1 MAGMKDH
8 AWVES
13 LRRERLQHSSR
24 NPGLA
29 ALMSFFVMGLGQIYA
44 GHIDKGIILLCGQ
57 IGGLLAGYSIYAQ
70 GLVYE
75 AITDLGG
82 VYLVIPVSYALSV
95 VLILVW
101 IYNIKD
107 AYYLSLFSE
116 FRDWFEIER
125 VLVPY
130 LKGTQVRML
139 THHSGSTGEPAEAA
153 RVPGSGE
160 GRPMPPGEEP
170 IATAAATGAAR
181 VHLEGEAT
189 SRSAAPA
196 PEPEIID
203 VTATVK
209 PSAAGAET
217 DWGPR
222 RRARRSSRASPVLV
236 EPAGAGS
243 GRLVLAVGTLVV
255 LLGIWV
261 STLAYRYQKT
271 LEPRPTLFSLSGDLK
286 SGPAPTSGRG
296 LASASLAA
304 VASPVAT
311 PSPLPAV
318 GGGHAEGSRSVS
330 PLAPGAAG
338 GGGDDAWASAI
349 QEGLALLDRGETA
362 SGIAILEAALPNTG
376 RSHPEAW
383 QALAKVYFDQDQTS
397 AYEDCL
403 QRYLGQF
410 PEDTE
415 AWVNLA
421 KVQIDRQSFVT
432 ASRSLLKALNQAPSH
447 QRANFLMGS
456 IYRELGLAE
465 EAVPYL
471 SKALLDDPLNTEYNR
486 ELAAVYL
493 ELRDLKAAR
502 RHLDRVVNVT
512 VSTGIRD
519 EEAERLVAE
528 LERLERLGSPVG
540 LAGSGLPA
548 VASPL
553 PSPAA
558 SLHGGNSLPTAI
570 IDAPLSAM
578 AANPE
583 AGRATA
589 GPTVPAASSKGPALD
604 DGLPMSGGAVLYE
617 APDWSPKRRG
627 ATTVARTPQVVGSR
641 PLLDA
646 VIGEILPEDSAM
658 AGLSSEGS
666 GGSRAVSALARSAA
680 APRPASASSLM
691 NARSNGT
698 ARPLASPSAALR
710 GTPAGKIAEEIAK
723 AGLSPL
729 ELLPTLAS
737 GPASAVVGVAA
748 SLARSVTV
756 SSPPVVLGGASDQI
770 ASPSAIGNA
779 LAGLPATMS
788 RAVAAPVRPGPSAVE
803 PSAPA
808 SGPALGPLPPALD
821 PVMGLAE
828 DLADAEAID
837 DPALVPANGAAD
849 RLGGARALAS
859 AAARPP
865 VRPVAPVSP
874 DRQLKSLWTKGFD
887 RYLAGKWEEALPF
900 FLDYLQKKPD
910 PRVYDMVG
918 VIFEKVGL
926 EQDAFEATLQS
937 YRLGHRDA
945 QTLVRL
951 GLLAEKTGKFAQGA
965 TYLSQALAKLPHRV
979 DLAFTLARC
988 HRQAGQASAARA
1000 VLEKIAADPHQSY
1013 AVKRRIEAEL
1023 ALLGPGSKR

>member
-1 MAGMKDH
+1 MKDH
-8 AWVES
+8 AWVEN

-70 GLVYE
+70 GMVYE

-130 LKGTQVRML
+130 LKGTQIKML

-153 RVPGSGE
+153 RGPGSGE
-160 GRPMPPGEEP
+160 GAPMPPEGEP
-170 IATAAATGAAR
+170 IATAAATGTAR
-181 VHLEGEAT
+181 AHLEGEAT
-189 SRSAAPA
+189 PRSAAPA

-217 DWGPR
+217 ERGARRRPR
-222 RRARRSSRASPVLV
+222 RPSRASPVLV

-243 GRLVLAVGTLVV
+243 RRLVLAVGTLVV

-261 STLAYRYQKT
+261 SNLAYRSQKT
-271 LEPRPTLFSLSGDLK
+271 LEPRPTLFSLSGDLRG
-286 SGPAPTSGRG
+286 GPAATSGRG

-311 PSPLPAV
+311 PSSLPAV
-318 GGGHAEGSRSVS
+318 RGGHAEGSRSAS
-330 PLAPGAAG
+330 PMAAGAAG
-338 GGGDDAWASAI
+338 VGGGDAWASAI

-362 SGIAILEAALPNTG
+362 SGIAILEATLPNTG

-421 KVQIDRQSFVT
+421 KVQSDRQSFVT

-502 RHLDRVVNVT
+502 RHLDRVVNVA

-528 LERLERLGSPVG
+528 LERLERLASPVS

-548 VASPL
+548 VVSPL

-558 SLHGGNSLPTAI
+558 SPQGGNSPATAI
-570 IDAPLSAM
+570 IDASLSAI

-583 AGRATA
+583 AGRTTA
-589 GPTVPAASSKGPALD
+589 GPAAPVAGEGPAPAD
-604 DGLPMSGGAVLYE
+604 DLPMSGGAVLYE

-627 ATTVARTPQVVGSR
+627 TTTLACIPPAVGSR

-646 VIGEILPEDSAM
+646 VIGEILPAESAR
-658 AGLSSEGS
+658 AGLSSEGAV
-666 GGSRAVSALARSAA
+666 GSQAAAALARSPAA
-680 APRPASASSLM
+680 TRPAPASAPM
-691 NARSNGT
+691 NARSGAS
-698 ARPLASPSAALR
+698 ARPLASPSAALS
-710 GTPAGKIAEEIAK
+710 GGPSGKMAEEMAK

-729 ELLPTLAS
+729 ELLPTPAS
-737 GPASAVVGVAA
+737 GQASAVVGVSA
-748 SLARSVTV
+748 SPARSVTV
-756 SSPPVVLGGASDQI
+756 SSPPVVLGAAPSQI
-770 ASPSAIGNA
+770 ASPSVTGKA

-788 RAVAAPVRPGPSAVE
+788 RAVSAPARPGPLPAES
-803 PSAPA
+803 SAPA
-808 SGPALGPLPPALD
+808 SGPTLAPLPPTLD
-821 PVMGLAE
+821 PAMGLAE

-837 DPALVPANGAAD
+837 DPALASAKEAAA
-849 RLGGARALAS
+849 RLGGARVLAS
-859 AAARPP
+859 TAARPP
-865 VRPVAPVSP
+865 VRPVAPVAP
-874 DRQLKSLWTKGFD
+874 DRQLKGLWTQGFD

-900 FLDYLQKKPD
+900 FLEYLQKKPD

-937 YRLGHRDA
+937 YRLGHQDA

-965 TYLSQALAKLPHRV
+965 TFLDQALAKLPHRV
-979 DLAFTLARC
+979 DLAFSLARC

-1023 ALLGPGSKR
+1023 ALLGPGSRR